1 MTVPLRA
8 ALYLRVSTARQAE
21 HDVSIPDQ
29 KRQGEA
35 YCQSR
40 GYQLVETYVEPGASA
55 TNDRRPEFQR
65 MIEAGTSKPAPFD
78 VVIVHSFSRFFR
90 DHFELEFYVRKLAKN
105 GVRLVSITQEMG
117 DDPMHVMMRQIMAL
131 FDEYQSKENAKHVL
145 RALKENARQ
154 GFWNGSLPPIGYRV
168 VAAEQR
174 GAKVKKKLEIDPL
187 HAETVRL
194 IYRLAL
200 EGNGTSGPMGVKNIT
215 AHLNRQRIFTR
226 DGGRWGIGQVHR
238 ILTRA
243 TYVGRHEFNKRAKS
257 KELKPVSEVI
267 AVAVPPLIDQ
277 ATFDAVQAHLRA
289 RNPKVTPARVVSGP
303 TLLTGICFCADCGGA
318 MTLRT
323 GKGGRYRYYTCSIKA
338 RQGET
343 GCKGR
348 SIPMEKL
355 DNLVVGH
362 IEDRLLQPERL
373 EEVLASVLDR
383 RQERTERRR
392 EHIAE
397 LNKQAAETDLRLKR
411 LYDAIE
417 TGVADLD
424 DPALK
429 ERIVGLKAIRDQAQA
444 DADRAQATAE
454 SAGQQAITPAMV
466 QKFAQTARER
476 IRTDGGSYRREHL
489 RALAQRVE
497 VAEKE
502 VRIMGS
508 KGDLLRTLA
517 AASGVRPATPG
528 VRSSVLNW
536 RRGWDSNPRY
546 AHTHNG
552 FRDRPD
558 RPLWHLSKRKRRR
571 AYSHPPATPQPP
583 HAASLDT
590 ANPPAVTTPTR
601 AREPRRGAWPC
612 LRARLPGRA
621 AALTKRIGR
630 TQRSRSTL
638 CSQSSAPAES
648 SIASRQTPS

>member
-35 YCQSR
+35 YCRSR

-65 MIEAGTSKPAPFD
+65 MIEAGTNKPAAFD

-90 DHFELEFYVRKLAKN
+90 DHFELEFYVRRLAKN
-105 GVRLVSITQEMG
+105 GVKLVSITQEMG

-154 GFWNGSLPPIGYRV
+154 GFWNGSLPPIGYRI

-187 HAETVRL
+187 HADTIRL

-200 EGNGTSGPMGVKNIT
+200 EGDGTSGPMGVKNIT
-215 AHLNRQRIFTR
+215 GHLNRHRLFTR

-238 ILTRA
+238 ILTRR
-243 TYVGRHEFNKRAKS
+243 TYIGEHEFNKRSKAKA
-257 KELKPVSEVI
+257 LKPVSEIVT
-267 AVAVPPLIDQ
+267 VAVPPIIDQ
-277 ATFDAVQAHLRA
+277 TTFDAVQAHLRS

-355 DNLVVGH
+355 DNLVASH

-373 EEVLASVLDR
+373 EEVLAAVLDR
-383 RQERTERRR
+383 RQERSERRR

-397 LNKQAAETDLRLKR
+397 LNKRATETDLRLKR

-417 TGVADLD
+417 AGVADLD

-429 ERIVGLKAIRDQAQA
+429 ERVASLKAIRDQAQA
-444 DADRAQATAE
+444 DAARAAAMLE
-454 SAGQQAITPAMV
+454 SSGQQAITPQMV
-466 QKFAQTARER
+466 QRFARTARER
-476 IRTDGGSYRREHL
+476 ISIDGGGYRRDHL

-497 VAEKE
+497 VADKE

-508 KGDLLRTLA
+508 KSDLLQTLTA
-517 AASGVRPATPG
+517 AAGVKPATPG
-528 VRSSVLNW
+528 VRSSVLKW
-536 RRGWDSNPRY
+536 RRGRDSNPRWAFDPY
-546 AHTHNG
+546 A
-552 FRDRPD
+552 
-558 RPLWHLSKRKRRR
+558 LS
-571 AYSHPPATPQPP
+571 
-583 HAASLDT
+583 
-590 ANPPAVTTPTR
+590 
-601 AREPRRGAWPC
+601 RGAPSTTRPP
-612 LRARLPGRA
+612 LRTRLNACSGGRDDTRA
-621 AALTKRIGR
+621 AAGR
-630 TQRSRSTL
+630 
-638 CSQSSAPAES
+638 
-648 SIASRQTPS
+648 